1 MEELDLGWQIIEGK
15 KPILIVAGH
24 NFNQGRKGKIKWA
37 DIGTGDIARK
47 ICEENNFWGIIST
60 RDQIDPN
67 WYTDSPFREKVK
79 ELIKTNKIEMILD
92 IHGRK
97 LGSSELIELI
107 GNNCF
112 IKKYSK
118 KLNEWKIN
126 NCVDDEQIT
135 LAEELDETLPV
146 LVLEIRE
153 DGRIKT
159 IDENK
164 YNESQKLIKVLIENL
179 FDTPENI

>member
-47 ICEENNFWGIIST
+47 ICQENNFWGIIST
-60 RDQIDPN
+60 KDQMDPN
-67 WYTDSPFREKVK
+67 WYVDSSFRRKVK
-79 ELIKTNKIEMILD
+79 ELILINKIEVILD

-97 LGSSELIELI
+97 LGADELIELI
-107 GNNCF
+107 GNDYF

-118 KLNEWKIN
+118 KLNKWKIN
-126 NCVDDEQIT
+126 HCINNEQIT
-135 LAEELDETLPV
+135 LAKELNEILPV

-153 DGRIKT
+153 DVRVRT
-159 IDENK
+159 IDEDK
-164 YNESQKLIKVLIENL
+164 YNEGQKLIRTLIKKL
-179 FDTPENI
+179 F